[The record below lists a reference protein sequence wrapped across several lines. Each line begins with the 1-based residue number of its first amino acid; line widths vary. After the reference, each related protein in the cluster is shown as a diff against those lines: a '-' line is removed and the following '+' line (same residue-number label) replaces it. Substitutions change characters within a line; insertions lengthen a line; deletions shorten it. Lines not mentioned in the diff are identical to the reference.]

1 MNNNVRISNQ
11 GEYEEFVAEDELL
24 DGGRREEVRVVRDA
38 DSERSER
45 IVENFGAQRRASMEK
60 VSSLIWLMGGLLEA
74 LIGMRF
80 LLKLI
85 AANPN
90 TPFVNLIYGLSD
102 IFLWPFAG
110 LTATPSANGMVLE
123 ISSLVAMIVYAILT
137 WAAVR
142 IFWLVFSPT
151 ESRRVSVHRRE
162 EF

>member
-45 IVENFGAQRRASMEK
+45 IVENFGAERRASMEK
-60 VSSLIWLMGGLLEA
+60 VSSLIWLIGGLLEA

>member
-1 MNNNVRISNQ
+1 MDNNVRISNP
-11 GEYEEFVAEDELL
+11 GEYEEFVAEDEML
-24 DGGRREEVRVVRDA
+24 DGGRREEVRVVRSVDGEH
-38 DSERSER
+38 SERV
-45 IVENFGAQRRASMEK
+45 VENFGAERRASMEK
-60 VSSLIWLMGGLLEA
+60 VSSLIWLLGGLLEA

-90 TPFVNLIYGLSD
+90 TPFVSLIYGISD
-102 IFLWPFAG
+102 LFLWPFAG

-123 ISSLVAMIVYAILT
+123 ISSLVAMVVYAILT

-142 IFWLVFSPT
+142 IFWLIFTPT
-151 ESRRVSVHRRE
+151 ESRRVSIHRRE

>member
-1 MNNNVRISNQ
+1 MSNDVRLSSH
-11 GEYEEFVAEDELL
+11 GEYEEYVAEDEVL
-24 DGGRREEVRVVRDA
+24 DDARREEVRAVR
-38 DSERSER
+38 SINGERSER
-45 IVENFGAQRRASMEK
+45 VVENYGAERRANMEK
-60 VSSLIWLMGGLLEA
+60 VSGLIWLMGGLLEA

-85 AANPN
+85 AANPA
-90 TPFVNLIYGLSD
+90 TPFVNLIYTLSD
-102 IFLWPFAG
+102 VFLWPFAG

-151 ESRRVSVHRRE
+151 EARRVSWHRRE
-162 EF
+162 DF

>member
-1 MNNNVRISNQ
+1 
-11 GEYEEFVAEDELL
+11 
-24 DGGRREEVRVVRDA
+24 
-38 DSERSER
+38 
-45 IVENFGAQRRASMEK
+45 MEK
-60 VSSLIWLMGGLLEA
+60 LSGLIWLLGGLLEA

-90 TPFVNLIYGLSD
+90 TPFVSLIYGLSD
-102 IFLWPFAG
+102 LFLWPFAG
-110 LTATPSANGMVLE
+110 LTATPSANGMILE
-123 ISSLVAMIVYAILT
+123 ISSLVAMVVYAVLT

-142 IFWLVFSPT
+142 ILWLVFAPT

>member
-1 MNNNVRISNQ
+1 MDNNVRITNP
-11 GEYEEFVAEDELL
+11 GEYEEYVAEDEML
-24 DGGRREEVRVVRDA
+24 DGGRREEVRVVRSVDGEH
-38 DSERSER
+38 SERV
-45 IVENFGAQRRASMEK
+45 VENYGAERRANMEK
-60 VSSLIWLMGGLLEA
+60 LSGLIWLMGGLVEA

-90 TPFVNLIYGLSD
+90 TPFVSLIYGISD
-102 IFLWPFAG
+102 LFLWPFAG

-123 ISSLVAMIVYAILT
+123 ISSLVAMIVYAVLT

-142 IFWLVFSPT
+142 ILWLVLAPT

>member
-1 MNNNVRISNQ
+1 MNNNVQISNQ
-11 GEYEEFVAEDELL
+11 GEYEEYVAEDEML
-24 DGGRREEVRVVRDA
+24 DGGRREELRIVRDLEG
-38 DSERSER
+38 ERSER
-45 IVENFGAQRRASMEK
+45 IIENFGAERRATMEK
-60 VSSLIWLMGGLLEA
+60 ISGLIWLMGGLLEA

-90 TPFVNLIYGLSD
+90 TPFVSLIYGLSD
-102 IFLWPFAG
+102 LFLWPFAG

-123 ISSLVAMIVYAILT
+123 ISSLVAMLVYAILT

-151 ESRRVSVHRRE
+151 ESRRVAVHRRE